1 MEQSTLPNIDAFVR
15 ENGHES
21 FLWPGQYEGAIL
33 ELVRAFPPVDKL
45 LAAVN
50 TPFPSHEGV
59 MLQGKSARIYG
70 GALRWIVE
78 NVQGNNPD
86 KFLCS
91 GSDIDICVEDF
102 PGCCERLWTYFRE
115 QIAAGAIV
123 EYVGGSY
130 AGLALPPD
138 QERPGRTIVDFAAK
152 RKMYPAYGHYILYWR
167 APATI
172 WLKIDIIYD
181 KTISTYT
188 DFTVN
193 SLRYPYGRIVPVGEK
208 STSEVSSA
216 VCDIRN
222 RLLVPGGIN
231 AKTLYRALRLPKYR
245 MMTADG
251 CDFLVRRMHDELG
264 GAPVHTLLG
273 TEAPSRGVGEGAVPP
288 TNILVT
294 AHKWCTITR
303 EYVESM
309 PGFDKWD
316 LANFPECGDVPRYA
330 LGYVY
335 VDGNMAA
342 ALNSSKA
349 VRLEYT
355 GNKLDCIRTYTGA
368 VIYDRVGG
376 LRVSALKVTALYY
389 SNAVYYD
396 SSGASKI
403 TVPTLTSIEAELIRF
418 ETNWYI

>member
-1 MEQSTLPNIDAFVR
+1 MEQSTLPTIDAFVH
-15 ENGHES
+15 ENGYES
-21 FLWPGQYEGAIL
+21 FLWPGQYEEAIL
-33 ELVRAFPPVDKL
+33 KLVRAFPPVDKL

-50 TPFPSHEGV
+50 TPFPSKKGIL
-59 MLQGKSARIYG
+59 LQGKSARIYG

-78 NVQGNNPD
+78 NVDVGNNPD
-86 KFLCS
+86 EFLCS
-91 GSDIDICVEDF
+91 GSDIDISVEDF
-102 PGCCERLWTYFRE
+102 PRCCDRLWTYFRD

-138 QERPGRTIVDFAAK
+138 QERVGRTIVDFAAK
-152 RKMYPAYGHYILYWR
+152 NKMYPAYGHYILYWR
-167 APATI
+167 TSTTI

-181 KTISTYT
+181 KTISTRT

-193 SLRYPYGRIVPVGEK
+193 SLRYPCGRIAPVDEK

-222 RLLVPGGIN
+222 RLLVSGGIN
-231 AKTLYRALRLPKYR
+231 PKTLYRALRLPKYR

-251 CDFLVRRMHDELG
+251 CDILVRRMHDELG
-264 GAPVHTLLG
+264 CAPVHTLLG
-273 TEAPSRGVGEGAVPP
+273 TEAPSRGDGTAPP

-309 PGFDKWD
+309 PGFNKWD
-316 LANFPECGDVPRYA
+316 SMNFPTCGDVPRYA
-330 LGYVY
+330 LGYVC
-335 VDGNMAA
+335 VPESNKTK
-342 ALNSSKA
+342 LNSSS
-349 VRLEYT
+349 VLLEYS
-355 GNKLDCIRTYTGA
+355 GNELVYIRTYTGA

-376 LRVSALKVTALYY
+376 LRVSELKVTAPYY
-389 SNAVYYD
+389 RNAVYYD
-396 SSGASKI
+396 SSGTSKI
-403 TVPTLTSIEAELIRF
+403 TVPMLSSNEAELIRS
-418 ETNWYI
+418 ETAWYI